1 MKFLTLQDMKAQAR
15 IDPEYTAED
24 TLLTNYGNAAERKIF
39 SDTGYT
45 YEELLERGDDD
56 NFPEDLV
63 LAGLM
68 LTATWYR
75 YRENIENLSM
85 SHVDYSY
92 NWLIS
97 FARRTASQMGQSGR
111 DSGGIRYQIV
121 GTFYAA
127 EDFNR
132 GTQSLRAGAVD
143 AYDVVM
149 FRMRHTD
156 RVDRRCLIRYNGR
169 WYEIISFNDSYQ
181 DNTIQITAREMA
193 NQNVTIVS

>member
-1 MKFLTLQDMKAQAR
+1 MKFLTLQDIKAQAR

-97 FARRTASQMGQSGR
+97 
-111 DSGGIRYQIV
+111 DYV
-121 GTFYAA
+121 KHTF
-127 EDFNR
+127 
-132 GTQSLRAGAVD
+132 
-143 AYDVVM
+143 
-149 FRMRHTD
+149 
-156 RVDRRCLIRYNGR
+156 
-169 WYEIISFNDSYQ
+169 
-181 DNTIQITAREMA
+181 
-193 NQNVTIVS
+193 